1 MKNNIYDI
9 GDKVDYYVRTA
20 FKWHGPTIKRSR
32 LYCHGYIKAIRKG
45 SYYLKVTNAE
55 RIDICKERQILGK
68 LDKRE
73 KPTNKSNNEQ

>member
-1 MKNNIYDI
+1 MGNSIYAV

-20 FKWHGPTIKRSR
+20 FRRHGLTIKRSH

-45 SYYLKVTNAE
+45 SYYLKATNTE
-55 RIDICKERQILGK
+55 RIDIVKEYQILGK

-73 KPTNKSNNEQ
+73 KSTNKSNNE